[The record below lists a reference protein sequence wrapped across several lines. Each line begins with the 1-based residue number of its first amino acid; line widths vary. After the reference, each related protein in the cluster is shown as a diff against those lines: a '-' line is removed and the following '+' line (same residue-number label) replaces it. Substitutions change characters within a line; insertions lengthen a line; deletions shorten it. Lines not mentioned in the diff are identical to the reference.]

1 MLFGMM
7 VGFDLDMTLADTRR
21 GIGAVYREISERTGV
36 FIDVPLVQGRLGP
49 PLETELAHW
58 FPPGE
63 ILAMVVLFRSLY
75 SELALPATDEL
86 PGARAAMRA
95 VHAHG
100 GRTMVVTAKNQ
111 FHAEATIEFLG
122 LDVDVVVGG
131 LWSSAK
137 GMALREHGAVTYV
150 GDHKG
155 DVDAARTAGAF
166 SLGVATGPFTAA
178 ELLAYGADLVLPDL
192 LAFPAWLNGQ

>member
-1 MLFGMM
+1 MLIGMM

-21 GIGAVYREISERTGV
+21 GIGAVYREISARTGV

-63 ILAMVVLFRSLY
+63 ILAMVTLFRSLY
-75 SELALPATDEL
+75 AELALPVTDEL
-86 PGARAAMRA
+86 PGAREGMRA
-95 VHAHG
+95 GHG
-100 GRTMVVTAKNQ
+100 HGRRTVVGTAKNQ
-111 FHAEATIEFLG
+111 RHADATIEFLG

-137 GMALREHGAVTYV
+137 GAALKE
-150 GDHKG
+150 
-155 DVDAARTAGAF
+155 
-166 SLGVATGPFTAA
+166 
-178 ELLAYGADLVLPDL
+178 YGAMTY
-192 LAFPAWLNGQ
+192 

>member
-1 MLFGMM
+1 MLIGMM

-21 GIGAVYREISERTGV
+21 GIGAVYREIAARTGV

-58 FPPGE
+58 FPPEE
-63 ILAMVVLFRSLY
+63 ILPMVTLFRSLY
-75 SELALPATDEL
+75 ADLALPATDEL
-86 PGARAAMRA
+86 PGAREAMRA
-95 VHAHG
+95 VHSLG

-111 FHAEATIEFLG
+111 RHADATVEFLG

-137 GMALREHGAVTYV
+137 GAALKEYNAMTYV

-192 LAFPAWLNGQ
+192 LAFPAWLTSK